1 MEDKENKPRKLE
13 EGDEAIVYLTALD
26 KQLSAEGLDADDFE
40 VLVGNVL
47 SEVKH
52 RAASAASDRRTNTT
66 IEKLVLVSTLPQLLE
81 IIAGFTPYAV
91 FLARNRYSSH
101 ILQVRSSCQGIVL
114 TLQLIL
120 IHTCL

>member
-91 FLARNRYSSH
+91 FLARNRCSSH
-101 ILQVRSSCQGIVL
+101 ILQVR
-114 TLQLIL
+114 
-120 IHTCL
+120 